1 MQMFKFRPLT
11 FGYSFILATTVFNL
25 FTYDQAMYWQTIA
38 GGLVCG
44 LPVITAFMLSRKMA
58 LLLWVAALA
67 IFAFI
72 LSGYIDNFHVNRL
85 FFIAMTG
92 GVLLGFIPAY
102 KFNKP
107 ASYLFVASC
116 LKMDGFDEKA
126 EQYMARY
133 RGE

>member
-1 MQMFKFRPLT
+1 MQILKFRPLT
-11 FGYSFILATTVFNL
+11 FGYSFILATTIFN
-25 FTYDQAMYWQTIA
+25 FITYDMAMHWQTIA
-38 GGLVCG
+38 GGIVCG
-44 LPVITAFMLSRKMA
+44 LPIVTAFIHSRKMA
-58 LLLWVAALA
+58 LVLWVTSLA

-72 LSGYIDNFHVNRL
+72 LSGYIDNFQVNRL
-85 FFIAMTG
+85 FFIAMTA

-107 ASYLFVASC
+107 KSYLFFASC

-126 EQYMARY
+126 EQLMARY